1 MISHFRNDTHAI
13 TTDRL
18 EKLIAILS
26 DEAFSFWIS
35 QVIHNRHLEEFVKS
49 PTALDSVV
57 HKLDNQG
64 AAELLLAIA
73 DRLRQS
79 EVNSS
84 NGSKKESS

>member
-1 MISHFRNDTHAI
+1 MLSARC
-13 TTDRL
+13 DR
-18 EKLIAILS
+18 KLHVSRPGVYL
-26 DEAFSFWIS
+26 DEAFAFWLS

-49 PTALDSVV
+49 PIALDSVV

-79 EVNSS
+79 
-84 NGSKKESS
+84 